1 MGLDRL
7 GLLGFDPE
15 MGFVGLQFEGLGLVG
30 IGDLEIV
37 GFVDLDLDLDLDFEG
52 SCCLGL
58 ETESGV
64 LVGNEWESSWWL
76 QQ

>member
-1 MGLDRL
+1 MGLVLL

-30 IGDLEIV
+30 IGDHEIV
-37 GFVDLDLDLDLDFEG
+37 RFVDLDLDLDLDFDFVW

-58 ETESGV
+58 ETGV
-64 LVGNEWESSWWL
+64 LVGNGWESSWWV

>member
-1 MGLDRL
+1 MGLVRL
-7 GLLGFDPE
+7 GLLGFDRE

-37 GFVDLDLDLDLDFEG
+37 GFVDLDLDLDLDLEW

-58 ETESGV
+58 ESGV
-64 LVGNEWESSWWL
+64 LVGNGWESSWWV

>member
-1 MGLDRL
+1 MGLVLL

-15 MGFVGLQFEGLGLVG
+15 MGFVGLQFEGLELVG
-30 IGDLEIV
+30 IGDHEIV
-37 GFVDLDLDLDLDFEG
+37 RFVDLDLDLDFDFVW

-58 ETESGV
+58 ETGV
-64 LVGNEWESSWWL
+64 LVGNGWESSWWV